1 MYEDTKKGILLE
13 TGTGEVEIL
22 EFIVHGVHYA
32 INVIKIKE
40 ILEIDYFTKIPKSDP
55 AVMGLTMVRG
65 NVIPLIDMTQVL
77 EKTQGKREGRIKTL
91 LCEFNKLRVAFSV
104 DQVLGIH
111 RIGWD
116 LIKKPDMVTEG
127 HDTLIIGNITLGDK
141 IVMLLDFEKI
151 VTDISP
157 STGINAD
164 RIGDIKSKDRSGIR
178 LVLADDSPMIR
189 KLLDDVLTKAGFG
202 NMKFFNDGLQAW
214 NYLEAVVE
222 EKEDRFIEDVQIV
235 ITDIEMPA
243 MDGHTLTRKIKEH
256 KQLRILPVIIF
267 SSLITDD
274 LKHKG
279 ESVKADA
286 QMSKPEVGR
295 LVEVVDQ
302 FVEDIL
308 NNRR

>member
-1 MYEDTKKGILLE
+1 M
-13 TGTGEVEIL
+13 
-22 EFIVHGVHYA
+22 
-32 INVIKIKE
+32 
-40 ILEIDYFTKIPKSDP
+40 
-55 AVMGLTMVRG
+55 
-65 NVIPLIDMTQVL
+65 
-77 EKTQGKREGRIKTL
+77 
-91 LCEFNKLRVAFSV
+91 
-104 DQVLGIH
+104 GIH

-214 NYLEAVVE
+214 NYLESIVE
-222 EKEDRFIEDVQIV
+222 EKEDRFVEDVQIV

-295 LVEVVDQ
+295 LVEVVDK

-308 NNRR
+308 NHKK